1 MTFAGVRVINAD
13 PELQLRRPELVELL
27 EYRKRKRDTRPF
39 PSRRDILPRE
49 MIEVLPWLHMYDVLG
64 GGEEYLCRLGG
75 TALSDL
81 TGRTDSRDRSIST
94 LPYPVFVRLKQA
106 LDWVVRARA
115 PLRTY
120 NPSTSIPGQEFQG
133 SESFFAPLS
142 NDGAAIDVI
151 IGATMLNNR
160 K

>member
-1 MTFAGVRVINAD
+1 MAFTGTGVINAD

-27 EYRKRKRDTRPF
+27 EYWKRKRDTRPF
-39 PSRRDILPRE
+39 PSRKDIAPRE
-49 MIEVLPWLHMYDVLG
+49 MLEILPWLHLYDVRG
-64 GGEEYLCRLGG
+64 NGEEYLCRLGG
-75 TALSDL
+75 TALGDLIGQSDCS
-81 TGRTDSRDRSIST
+81 GQPISI
-94 LPYPVFVRLKQA
+94 LPQPVFVRLKQA
-106 LDWVVRARA
+106 LDWVVRTRA

-142 NDGAAIDVI
+142 NDGDVIDVI
-151 IGATMLNNR
+151 IGATMLEKR

>member
-1 MTFAGVRVINAD
+1 MAFTGTRVINAD
-13 PELQLRRPELVELL
+13 PELQLQRPELVELL
-27 EYRKRKRDTRPF
+27 EYWNRKRDTRPF
-39 PSRRDILPRE
+39 PSRGDISPRE

-106 LDWVVRARA
+106 LDWVVRTRA

-142 NDGAAIDVI
+142 NDGDAIDVI
-151 IGATMLNNR
+151 IGATMLEKR

>member
-1 MTFAGVRVINAD
+1 MTFAGTRVINAD
-13 PELQLRRPELVELL
+13 PELQLQRPELVELL
-27 EYRKRKRDTRPF
+27 EYWKRKRDTRPF
-39 PSRRDILPRE
+39 PSRGDISPRE

-64 GGEEYLCRLGG
+64 DGEEYLCRLGG

-106 LDWVVRARA
+106 LDWVVQTRA

-120 NPSTSIPGQEFQG
+120 SPSTSIPGQDFQG
-133 SESFFAPLS
+133 NESCLAPLS
-142 NDGAAIDVI
+142 TNGADIDMIIVVAI
-151 IGATMLNNR
+151 LQNR